1 MSQQGSH
8 PHLDLEYTQ
17 INNNIRFLAEVRF
30 KLLALLPTLGGV
42 AVFALA
48 HLGLKADNAAAL
60 PSTELPI
67 VFVVSLFGFF
77 ATLGITLYDQR
88 NSELY
93 NALMHRAKF
102 LEKQFDV
109 RCSPGGLKQPLSGG
123 QFSERPRKGRR
134 FFFEAGH
141 DFALALIY
149 GPLLGAWFFPTL
161 LAALRYAGA
170 PTECAQAV
178 STSTALLAALAFTLW
193 LIALDRQELQLY
205 RTAAKRDGLRE

>member
-1 MSQQGSH
+1 MRQDNH

-17 INNNIRFLAEVRF
+17 VNNNIRFLAEVRF
-30 KLLALLPTLGGV
+30 KLLALLPTLGGA

-48 HLGLKADNAAAL
+48 HLGLKADTAAAL
-60 PSTELPI
+60 PSTDLPI

-109 RCSPGGLKQPLSGG
+109 RCSPGGLKQPLSSG
-123 QFSERPRKGRR
+123 QFNERPRKGRR
-134 FFFEAGH
+134 FFSR
-141 DFALALIY
+141 LAMDSHVKGDASSVTNAEMSFWINGVRLVCIEKMKY
-149 GPLLGAWFFPTL
+149 SVEW
-161 LAALRYAGA
+161 
-170 PTECAQAV
+170 
-178 STSTALLAALAFTLW
+178 
-193 LIALDRQELQLY
+193 
-205 RTAAKRDGLRE
+205 KRGT